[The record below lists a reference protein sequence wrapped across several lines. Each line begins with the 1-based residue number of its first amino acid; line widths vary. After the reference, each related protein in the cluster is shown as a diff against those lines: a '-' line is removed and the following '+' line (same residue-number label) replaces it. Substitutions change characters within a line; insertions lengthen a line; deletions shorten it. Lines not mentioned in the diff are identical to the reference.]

1 MYLCVCVCTHL
12 FSGVHLRLHA
22 PRNISLSLSLSLSA
36 QVWICA
42 FMLCGALH
50 GGITVGEVESEHSA
64 ELRSL
69 IDELGAA
76 GEKELG
82 VTLAPGAYER

>member
-1 MYLCVCVCTHL
+1 M
-12 FSGVHLRLHA
+12 LRETFL
-22 PRNISLSLSLSLSA
+22 SLSLSLSLSA

>member
-1 MYLCVCVCTHL
+1 M
-12 FSGVHLRLHA
+12 
-22 PRNISLSLSLSLSA
+22 
-36 QVWICA
+36 WICA